1 MQKQSVY
8 ILNLFKLIIN
18 FYKDIE
24 DHEEA
29 ELLVKS
35 IALIQW

>member
-1 MQKQSVY
+1 MQTQSVY
-8 ILNLFKLIIN
+8 ILNLFKFIID
-18 FYKDIE
+18 KDIE